1 MKISST
7 FHILVFLMAV
17 LTFSRSFVTLA
28 QQNPIEAEAQAQAIA
43 DAERD
48 VSKMYWFTT
57 GCFLGGRGI
66 IMARTNTIPVPAG
79 RLIGKSPAYVAVYT
93 SSYYAKQTAIQKKWA
108 LRGCLSLLGGI
119 VGLTI
124 VLVVALVIN
133 DRRSG
138 GGGWCSPF
146 FGYDRQFRGQNLIQK
161 YMVASAS
168 YHAAP
173 QKTDA

>member
-17 LTFSRSFVTLA
+17 LTFSRSLVTLA
-28 QQNPIEAEAQAQAIA
+28 QQNPVEADAKAQAIT

-48 VSKMYWFTT
+48 VSKMYWFVT
-57 GCFLGGRGI
+57 GCFLGARGI
-66 IMARTNTIPVPAG
+66 AMARTNTIPVPAG
-79 RLIGKSPAYVAVYT
+79 RLIGKSSAYVAVYT
-93 SSYYAKQTAIQKKWA
+93 SSYYAKQTEIQKKWA

-119 VGLTI
+119 VVFTVAMAVVI
-124 VLVVALVIN
+124 VI
-133 DRRSG
+133 DDKRGG

-161 YMVASAS
+161 CLVAGTS
-168 YHAAP
+168 YHAIP
-173 QKTDA
+173 QKTDV